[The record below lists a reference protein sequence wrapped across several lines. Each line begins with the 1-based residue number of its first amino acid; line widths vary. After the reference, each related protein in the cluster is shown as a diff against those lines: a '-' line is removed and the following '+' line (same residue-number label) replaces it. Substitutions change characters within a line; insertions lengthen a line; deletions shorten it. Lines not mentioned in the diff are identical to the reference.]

1 MGLREE
7 KQTRVRNSLLDT
19 AEALFRKN
27 GFDDTRIEH
36 ITEIAGVS
44 RQTFF
49 NYFQSKEQI
58 LYELGVRW
66 LTNGIKSTQKRLST
80 SRSTKSQSRHLD
92 QLRRSVRLQ
101 ARDIEADREF
111 MTLVYTRS
119 GVMMS
124 QGKPQTND
132 AERMKVTRRGFET
145 LALPFRQ
152 AQASGEIRAD
162 ADPLQLAEM
171 LFAIQTTTTRLW
183 LLNYWNSRQR
193 LETRIV
199 KAFDLLVDGLR
210 GK

>member
-7 KQTRVRNSLLDT
+7 KQTRLRNLLLDT

-27 GFDDTRIEH
+27 GFDETRIEH
-36 ITEIAGVS
+36 IAEIAGVS

-49 NYFQSKEQI
+49 NYFQSKEMI

-66 LTNGIKSTQKRLST
+66 LTNGIRSTQKRLS
-80 SRSTKSQSRHLD
+80 SGRSTKSQSRHLD
-92 QLRRSVRLQ
+92 KLRRSVRLQ

-119 GVMMS
+119 GVMGP
-124 QGKPQTND
+124 QGKPHPNN
-132 AERMKVTRRGFET
+132 AERLKVTRRGFET

-152 AQASGEIRAD
+152 AQASGEIRTD

-171 LFAIQTTTTRLW
+171 LFALQTTTTRLW
-183 LLNYWNSRQR
+183 LLNYWNSQQR
-193 LETRIV
+193 LETRVI